1 MIFVHPGQLD
11 GSVSESETRT
21 VCFQFFYRLYNY
33 KNATNLVLTMEQ
45 DIEGAETP
53 LPLPVAVQQSLQV
66 RFKMML
72 IPHHRLQP
80 MITQQMLQPFLF
92 DLG

>member
-1 MIFVHPGQLD
+1 M
-11 GSVSESETRT
+11 E
-21 VCFQFFYRLYNY
+21 VCLNLRLERYVFNFFYRLYNY

-45 DIEGAETP
+45 DTEGAETP
-53 LPLPVAVQQSLQV
+53 FPLPVAVQQSLQV

-72 IPHHRLQP
+72 LFHHQLQP